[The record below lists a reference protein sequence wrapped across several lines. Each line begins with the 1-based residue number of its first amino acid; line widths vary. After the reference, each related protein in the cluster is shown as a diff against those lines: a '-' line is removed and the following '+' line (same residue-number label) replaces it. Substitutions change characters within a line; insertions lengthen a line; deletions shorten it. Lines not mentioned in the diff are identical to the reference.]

1 VCRTQGEGFV
11 NHENVWERSDGACSS
26 SHFLYRFRHTPKERY
41 TAEFPEFIN
50 KTVVSTL
57 PGFSCSELILGQ
69 FIYGDSVGRHLY
81 DDYCHYLGMKGE
93 RRAFPDEKEPVIYW
107 EGTIC
112 TEPALNFK
120 VMHLHNYGTSL

>member
-1 VCRTQGEGFV
+1 
-11 NHENVWERSDGACSS
+11 
-26 SHFLYRFRHTPKERY
+26 LYRFRHTPKERY

-120 VMHLHNYGTSL
+120 VMHLHNYGESLRGPSPTRLFVGGAGANPDARRVREYLGE